1 MYNSFLQ
8 FQAEKEGWLSGS
20 GWNPARQVG
29 CSGKTGTLSLLL
41 LLLLLLCPPSYM
53 EEEPGG
59 GEDVPQR
66 GVAATA
72 TATGGLWLGA
82 LSRLSSAPTVGGNT
96 CAGRSMQ

>member
-1 MYNSFLQ
+1 MYNFFCSFH
-8 FQAEKEGWLSGS
+8 AEKEGWLSGS
-20 GWNPARQVG
+20 GWNPLRQVG
-29 CSGKTGTLSLLL
+29 CSGKTGTLS
-41 LLLLLLCPPSYM
+41 LLLLCPPSYM

-96 CAGRSMQ
+96 CAGRRMQ

>member
-1 MYNSFLQ
+1 MAFWIRVEPTEASWVLRKNRHFIT
-8 FQAEKEGWLSGS
+8 
-20 GWNPARQVG
+20 P
-29 CSGKTGTLSLLL
+29 TLLL
-41 LLLLLLCPPSYM
+41 LPPSYM

-96 CAGRSMQ
+96 CAGRRMQ